1 MARVLLYYAHPGHR
15 HSHINQA
22 MYAAASAVEGLT
34 CVDLYAT
41 YPRQDIDIDREQ
53 ALLLDHDVIVFQ
65 HPLFW
70 YSTPSLIKEWIDLVL
85 EHGFAYGA
93 GGDKLRGKILM
104 QAITAAGP
112 VDSYSAE
119 GYQHFPLR
127 TFLTPMEQTA
137 RLCKMRYGAPYVLHS
152 ALKAPEA
159 GTVAPHVAG
168 YVRLLRA
175 LCDDTYDFD
184 AADRMGQVDAA
195 SLPIR
200 TEA

>member
-15 HSHINQA
+15 HSHVNQA
-22 MYAAASAVEGLT
+22 MFDATAAIGGIT
-34 CVDLYAT
+34 RIDLYAT
-41 YPRQDIDIDREQ
+41 YPRQNIDIDREQ

-93 GGDKLRGKILM
+93 GGDRLRGKVLM
-104 QAITAAGP
+104 QAISAAGP
-112 VDSYSAE
+112 AEAYAPE

-152 ALKAPEA
+152 ALKAPETGA
-159 GTVAPHVAG
+159 VASHVAG
-168 YVRLLRA
+168 YVALLGA
-175 LCDDTYDFD
+175 LRDDSYDFD
-184 AADRMGQVDAA
+184 AADRFGQVDADT
-195 SLPIR
+195 LPIR
-200 TEA
+200 LEA